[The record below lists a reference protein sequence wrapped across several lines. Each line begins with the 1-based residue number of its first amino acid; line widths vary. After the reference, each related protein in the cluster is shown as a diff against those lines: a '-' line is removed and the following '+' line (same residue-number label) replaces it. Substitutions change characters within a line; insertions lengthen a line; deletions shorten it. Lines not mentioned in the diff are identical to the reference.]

1 MAFDL
6 KKLSKREKNIVGGLL
21 LILACLP
28 FFQFT
33 LPAWNEYQ
41 TLNSTI
47 SDDKN
52 RIRTLETQIKKFEK
66 MKIQNI
72 ELSKKIEAQKLFLA
86 KSYEIDFLVQDLK
99 KICDESSISLESFTP
114 ISPEPINIILEKQV
128 NLDEP
133 VTPAAKGK
141 KGKPTTKSERLKQ
154 TLDKLKGQE
163 FPVDLYRFPI
173 EVRVTG
179 NFKDIVDLFKKLEKY
194 GRVISVDNISIGK
207 VQAKRSGGDR
217 LSKAKKEEKTDTG
230 TLFGTFDLIAYSLP
244 DDKDETITIKDL
256 QNKNKKSPK
265 SFKFSKH

>member
-28 FFQFT
+28 FLQFT

-41 TLNSTI
+41 TLNNTI

-52 RIRTLETQIKKFEK
+52 RVRTLETQIKKFEK
-66 MKIQNI
+66 MKVQNV
-72 ELSKKIEAQKLFLA
+72 ELSKKIEEQKLFLA

-128 NLDEP
+128 NLDVP
-133 VTPAAKGK
+133 STTAKGK
-141 KGKPTTKSERLKQ
+141 KGKPTTKSQRLQQ
-154 TLDKLKGQE
+154 TLDKLKGQD

-217 LSKAKKEEKTDTG
+217 LSKVKKEEKTDTG

-244 DDKDETITIKDL
+244 DNKDETITIKDL
-256 QNKNKKSPK
+256 QKKNKKSPS